1 MTFKALLTS
10 IAAAATL
17 VSAVFF
23 TTVAKQAKW
32 NRWAALVA
40 GFVLRCAKPWRLYC
54 LIRPCPHRRANGAR
68 DFRGGSPRHPAR

>member
-23 TTVAKQAKW
+23 ATVAEQAKW

-40 GFVLRCAKPWRLYC
+40 GL
-54 LIRPCPHRRANGAR
+54 
-68 DFRGGSPRHPAR
+68 S